1 LSLFSPVSPFSLLPQ
16 QPSRDL
22 RAFQPFPRHHTWG
35 RSLGL
40 VPNEAPLDGEASRAS
55 AAAAV
60 VGIGRN
66 PPWKPTVRP
75 NATRTSSSK
84 FSLVSPPN
92 RSSKAPGA
100 QQECKRDLR
109 GVEAIEVRG
118 IHRRASHSFRTTKGD
133 SAEFSAEV

>member
-1 LSLFSPVSPFSLLPQ
+1 LSLLPR
-16 QPSRDL
+16 QPFLSPPAATLRDL
-22 RAFQPFPRHHTWG
+22 RAFQPFPATTLGADLRDRSQMKRHSTAKH
-35 RSLGL
+35 
-40 VPNEAPLDGEASRAS
+40 SRAS

-100 QQECKRDLR
+100 
-109 GVEAIEVRG
+109 
-118 IHRRASHSFRTTKGD
+118 HR
-133 SAEFSAEV
+133 SAKETFEGSKLHQLLLGGMALPVFPWHTA